1 MADKEVKFTEE
12 EMKRI
17 NELQQTYV
25 SLQNTLG
32 QMGVNRI
39 RLEQQFES
47 LDTAEENVR
56 TKFVETQEDERKFVQ
71 SINDKYGDGNL
82 DLTSGV
88 FIPKQVEET
97 TKKSDKTL

>member
-1 MADKEVKFTEE
+1 
-12 EMKRI
+12 MKRI

-88 FIPKQVEET
+88 FIPKPVEET